1 MTTQVGPIV
10 RFTDVKKTYPG
21 SPGPALDVK
30 SFTIDRGEFFSILG
44 PSGSGKT
51 TALRLIAGFEQADTG
66 HIYIADRDV
75 TDVPPYR
82 RDVNTVFQSYALFP
96 HMTVRENVE
105 YPVKMARV
113 AAAEQ
118 RKRAAD
124 ALNLVAM
131 SGYGDRYPH
140 QMSGGQ
146 RQRVAL
152 ARAFVARPKV
162 LLLDEPLSAL
172 DLGLRQQMQHVLVEL
187 QRELGITFVYVT
199 HDQGEA
205 LSMSSRVA
213 VIDRGIIQQLDA
225 PEAIYYRPCNKF
237 VAQFIGKSNLIQVD
251 IAGPHGRRVAQ
262 IHDTSFVLKQAT
274 QGGRSQLGI
283 RFESLAI
290 TREGV
295 TAPFAVDVPGRVS
308 DVLFL
313 GTACEVKVRCG
324 ETDLIALVPA
334 RKDALLTPGEPVRV
348 SFDPSECAVF
358 HD

>member
-1 MTTQVGPIV
+1 MSTPSGPIV
-10 RFTDVKKTYPG
+10 RFTDVTRTYPG
-21 SPGPALDVK
+21 ATSPSLTVK
-30 SFTIDRGEFFSILG
+30 SFTIDKGEFFSILG

-51 TALRLIAGFEQADTG
+51 TALRLIAGFERPDTG
-66 HIYIADRDV
+66 RIHIADQDV
-75 TDVPPYR
+75 TDLPPNR

-105 YPVKMARV
+105 YPVKMANGT
-113 AAAEQ
+113 AADQ

-124 ALNLVAM
+124 ALDLVEMA
-131 SGYGDRYPH
+131 SFAERYPH

-172 DLGLRQQMQHVLVEL
+172 DLGLRQQMQHVLVGL

-213 VIDRGIIQQLDA
+213 VINGGVIQQLDA
-225 PEAIYYRPCNKF
+225 PDAIYYRPCNRF

-251 IAGPHGRRVAQ
+251 VAGPHGKWGTK
-262 IHDTSFVLKQAT
+262 IHETAFDLDQAT
-274 QGGRSQLGI
+274 QGGPSRLGI
-283 RFESLAI
+283 RFESLSV
-290 TREGV
+290 TREG
-295 TAPFAVDVPGRVS
+295 APVPFPIEMPGQVS

-313 GTACEVKVRCG
+313 GTSCEVKVRCG

-334 RKDALLTPGEPVRV
+334 RKDAFLKPGESVRV
-348 SFDPSECAVF
+348 SFDPSECVVF

>member
-1 MTTQVGPIV
+1 MTTPSGPIV
-10 RFTDVKKTYPG
+10 RFTDVTKRYPG
-21 SPGPALDVK
+21 AASPALDVK
-30 SFTIDRGEFFSILG
+30 SFTIDKGEFFSILG

-51 TALRLIAGFEQADTG
+51 TALRLIAGFERADTG
-66 HIYIADRDV
+66 RIHIADQDV
-75 TDVPPYR
+75 TEVPPYR

-105 YPVKMARV
+105 YPIKMARGT
-113 AAAEQ
+113 AAER

-124 ALNLVAM
+124 ALDLVEMA
-131 SGYGDRYPH
+131 SFAERFPH

-172 DLGLRQQMQHVLVEL
+172 DLGLRQQMQHVLVAL

-213 VIDRGIIQQLDA
+213 VVSGGVIQQLDA
-225 PEAIYYRPCNKF
+225 PNAIYYRPCNKF
-237 VAQFIGKSNLIQVD
+237 VAQFIGKSNLIPVEV
-251 IAGPHGRRVAQ
+251 AGPHGQRAAR
-262 IHDTSFVLKQAT
+262 IHDTAFGLTQAT
-274 QGGRSQLGI
+274 QDGPSRLGI
-283 RFESLAI
+283 RFESLSV
-290 TREGV
+290 TREG
-295 TAPFAVDVPGRVS
+295 APVPFPVDLPGRVS

-334 RKDALLTPGEPVRV
+334 RKDAFLQPGEPVRV
-348 SFDPSECAVF
+348 SFDPSECVVF